1 MNEARKPRRRR
12 GAVILWIFIIVVIAV
27 FAIRFWQLGRKESFA
42 SIRSVQESEGKP
54 VEVVAATIGDLEVWT
69 TLAGTVEGILQYP
82 VISTN
87 AIRVIDVVK
96 REGDQVKAGDVVIR
110 LEKTAPNPMLHS
122 YNRSKAVYEDALA
135 DVKRMR
141 ALYEEGAVSK
151 QALDKAELALEV
163 AKTDLVNARESTN
176 LVATHAGVVTAVN
189 VEEGDMAAA
198 HAPLAWVARTD
209 SVRIVFEAGSRQA
222 FALRSRQKAIWQSR
236 GSGESGEGVI
246 SELDLAADPES
257 HLLEGEALFPNPK
270 GHLIPG
276 LLVSFRVRTGEREGI
291 VKIPIDCLIQTD
303 DHFDVFVIG
312 QGDDE
317 KHYARRRTIETGLRT
332 SDEVEIVSGVEEG
345 ELVVEFGKTM
355 IREGDL
361 VKIISGGEGQ

>member
-1 MNEARKPRRRR
+1 MNGTRKPGRRR
-12 GAVILWIFIIVVIAV
+12 GAVILWIIIIIVIAI
-27 FAIRFWQLGRKESFA
+27 FAIRFWQLGRKESYA

-54 VEVVAATIGDLEVWT
+54 VEVVAAAIGDLEVWT

-82 VISTN
+82 VVSTN
-87 AIRVIDVVK
+87 TIRVIDVVK
-96 REGDQVKAGDVVIR
+96 REGDRVKMGDVIIR

-141 ALYEEGAVSK
+141 ALFDEGAISR
-151 QALDKAELALEV
+151 QALDKTELALEV

-189 VEEGDMAAA
+189 IEEGEMAAA

-209 SVRIVFEAGSRQA
+209 SVKIVFEAGSRQA
-222 FALRSRQKAIWQSR
+222 LALRVGQRAIWESR

-257 HLLEGEALFPNPK
+257 HLLGGEALYPNPD

-276 LLVSFRVRTGEREGI
+276 LLVSFRVRTGERKGI
-291 VKIPIDCLIQTD
+291 VKSPIDCLIQTD
-303 DHFDVFVIG
+303 DHFDVFVVEP
-312 QGDDE
+312 GDGG
-317 KHYARRRTIETGLRT
+317 KHYVRRRTVETGLRT
-332 SDEVEIVSGVEEG
+332 SDEVEIVSGVEAG
-345 ELVVEFGKTM
+345 ELVVQFGKTM
-355 IREGDL
+355 IHDGDL